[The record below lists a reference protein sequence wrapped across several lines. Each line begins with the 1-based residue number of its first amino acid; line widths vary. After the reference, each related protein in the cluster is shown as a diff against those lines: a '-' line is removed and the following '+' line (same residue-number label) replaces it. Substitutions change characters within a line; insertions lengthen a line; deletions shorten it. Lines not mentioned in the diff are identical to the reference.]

1 MMETM
6 QSANPVQAPAAPLR
20 AHRGG
25 TIITLGILGL
35 TVWFVFG
42 LIAWLLAN
50 EDLKQME
57 QGSMD
62 QSGRALAEAGRTCG
76 IIALGLGVLRTSMI
90 MLLLLFYVVMIA
102 AIFRAGITGGMGMQP

>member
-76 IIALGLGVLRTSMI
+76 WRCMRWGRWSLGRRRTCHG
-90 MLLLLFYVVMIA
+90 
-102 AIFRAGITGGMGMQP
+102 RAMTWRRT